1 MAFGRIGQ
9 EKGDDNDDLAEIN
22 IIPLVDVMLVLL
34 IIFMVT
40 APLSIGGIKIDLPL
54 SKAKGTN
61 VDEDRIVL
69 TITQQGAYSF
79 DKAAPIAEAAL
90 EATLKAKYQYR
101 DKKELYIR
109 ADKGVLYGRVV
120 SAMSAAK
127 LAGVTKLAM
136 LTNTGAPAPSV
147 KN

>member
-1 MAFGRIGQ
+1 MAFGRFAP
-9 EKGDDNDDLAEIN
+9 KGNDENDEVAEIN

-40 APLSIGGIKIDLPL
+40 APLSIGGIKVDLPV

-69 TITQQGAYSF
+69 SINKAGGFYLEKQQI
-79 DKAAPIAEAAL
+79 PEPTL
-90 EATLKAKYQYR
+90 EAKFKAIYEYR
-101 DKKELYIR
+101 QKKELYIR
-109 ADKGVLYGRVV
+109 ADQGVQYGKVV
-120 SAMSAAK
+120 YAMSAAK

-136 LTNTGAPAPSV
+136 LTNSQS
-147 KN
+147 KNH

>member
-1 MAFGRIGQ
+1 
-9 EKGDDNDDLAEIN
+9 
-22 IIPLVDVMLVLL
+22 MLVLL

-40 APLSIGGIKIDLPL
+40 APLSIGGIKVDLPL
-54 SKAKGTN
+54 TKAKGTN

-69 TITQQGAYSF
+69 SINKQGAYYL
-79 DKAAPIAEAAL
+79 DKVQIADAAL
-90 EATLKAKYQYR
+90 EQTFKAKYQFR
-101 DKKELYIR
+101 NKKELYIR
-109 ADKGVLYGRVV
+109 ADQAVAYGKVV
-120 SAMSAAK
+120 GAMSAAK